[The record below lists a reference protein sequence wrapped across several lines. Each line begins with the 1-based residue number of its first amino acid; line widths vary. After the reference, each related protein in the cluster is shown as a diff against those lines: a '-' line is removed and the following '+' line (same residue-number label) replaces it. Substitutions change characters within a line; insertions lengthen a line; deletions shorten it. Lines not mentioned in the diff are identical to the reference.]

1 MEKTFD
7 KTTKKFTSR
16 MQAKLLLVFCVVAL
30 LLFGLMGRLVY
41 IVQIDGDKYTKQVLK
56 RQTYVSSV
64 LPFKRGEILDS
75 NGTVLAHSVLKYKLI
90 LEPKLLLENEDCITA
105 TKKALKDTFG
115 IEEDQV
121 NNILEE
127 KPDSLYVIVKK
138 NLDYDTVQAFK
149 EGEGKSEDVVGVWFE
164 EQYVREYPYST
175 LACDVIGFS
184 NSENTGFYGLE
195 EYYNDELN
203 GTNGREYGYYDSS
216 LDIDRIVEEAVNGNS
231 IITSINADVQRIIQE
246 KIIEFNEEY
255 GSKNIYILV
264 MDPNNGEIIAM
275 ASNQEYDLNSR
286 GSLEGIYTDE
296 QLAGMTDEEKTQA
309 LNLLW
314 KNDVISNNFEP
325 GSTFKPITVAAAL
338 EENLVSDSTT
348 FYCDG
353 GEMKDGKHIA
363 CAHVH
368 HDITLGGA
376 IIYSCNDALMQIAER
391 EGKTL
396 FRDYITH
403 FGIGQKTGIDL
414 PGEEAGQILSLEDLG
429 ESGLATSSFGQS
441 TSITMIQMAAAFCSI
456 INGGNYYQPHVVKK
470 IVNDSGATVKEIDK
484 ILVRKT
490 ISEQTSQLL
499 LSYLYQTVEVGT
511 AQGAKVEGYTI
522 GGKTGTAEK
531 PPRGTD
537 ARVVS
542 FIGCSP
548 AVDPEMMLYVV
559 IDEPQNVVKQTAT
572 LATVLAGEIFNEILP
587 VLGIYPD
594 GDIDYLIPTVTP
606 IPEAEQ
612 AAQGNN
618 NTTQNNGLGFLEE

>member
-246 KIIEFNEEY
+246 KMIEFNEEY

-376 IIYSCNDALMQIAER
+376 IIYSCNDALMQIADL
-391 EGKTL
+391 EGKNL
-396 FRDYITH
+396 FREYITH

-531 PPRGTD
+531 TPRGTD

-548 AVDPEMMLYVV
+548 TVDPEMMLYVV

>member
-1 MEKTFD
+1 
-7 KTTKKFTSR
+7 
-16 MQAKLLLVFCVVAL
+16 
-30 LLFGLMGRLVY
+30 MGRLVY

-90 LEPKLLLENEDCITA
+90 LEPKLLLENADCITA

-531 PPRGTD
+531 TPRGTD

-612 AAQGNN
+612 AAQGDN

>member
-368 HDITLGGA
+368 GDITLGGA

-531 PPRGTD
+531 TPRGTD